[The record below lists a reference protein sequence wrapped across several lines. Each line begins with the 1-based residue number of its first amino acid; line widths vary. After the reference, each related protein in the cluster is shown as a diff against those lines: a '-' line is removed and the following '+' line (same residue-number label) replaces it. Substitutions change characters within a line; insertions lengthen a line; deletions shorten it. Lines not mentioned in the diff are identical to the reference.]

1 MVDEVLILR
10 KLSELDDYY
19 QQIKEFESIS
29 VAEYSSNW
37 KTQRIV
43 ERTLQIFI

>member
-29 VAEYSSNW
+29 VSEYSSNW
-37 KTQRIV
+37 KVQRIV